1 MTTIIIPLCLAWP
14 LVLALAVLGWPNVG
28 VRALLPSA
36 PVPLMVAVL
45 LGVPQFDAAWLLPGA
60 RLGVDEIST
69 VLIPAMA
76 VLWLAAG
83 LAAQQYLPADRR
95 RDHFFVWFL
104 LAMTGNLVLLCALDA
119 VLFYLGFAM
128 MSFAS
133 YGLVVHSGSERA
145 RHAGR
150 YYIVLVILGEISILS
165 GLLMLGSRG
174 EIEFASMRAAM
185 LDGNQSGTR
194 LIMALLIIG
203 FGIKAG
209 LIGLHFWLPLAHP
222 VAPAP
227 ASAVLS
233 GAMIKAGVVAWMR
246 LFPLGE
252 SAMPDWGL
260 LLVVAGILT
269 AVYGVLVGLCQR
281 ESKTVLAYSS
291 VSQMGLISMAVGL
304 GLMFSQA
311 WPALL
316 AAILIY
322 IVHHG
327 LIKGSLFL
335 GAGLVSHALKP
346 VTAHLAAIVLAVGA
360 LAMAAGPL
368 TGGLVAKSALA
379 QAVGEGDAPW
389 QSWIPNLLLAS
400 SVLTALL
407 MLRFLY
413 IAWPKANADASRTPW
428 ALLIPWLILA
438 GLGLAWPWWLA
449 EPELRQYVLA
459 MGSQW
464 NALWPMLLAV
474 AIAAGARVLQKR
486 DMLPDMPGW
495 PAGDLGIALEKGVIR
510 LGGWINDFCRQT
522 LPHLRDGL
530 PSILLAMLAPTNPW
544 PDRLKM
550 IEAHL
555 QLWTVTATLLIFLG
569 VLVAWLLIGG

>member
-1 MTTIIIPLCLAWP
+1 MTSIIIPLCLAWP
-14 LVLALAVLGWPNVG
+14 LVLALAVLGWPNAV
-28 VRALLPSA
+28 VRALLPWA
-36 PVPLMVAVL
+36 PLPLMVAVL
-45 LGVPQFDAAWLLPGA
+45 FGVPGFNAAWLLPGA
-60 RLGVDEIST
+60 RLGVDEISA

-83 LAAQQYLPADRR
+83 LVAHHYLAPDRR

-104 LAMTGNLVLLCALDA
+104 LALTGNLVLLCALDA
-119 VLFYLGFAM
+119 VLFYLGFAV

-174 EIEFASMRAAM
+174 EIEFSAMQAA
-185 LDGNQSGTR
+185 LLNGDENGHS
-194 LIMALLIIG
+194 LIMALLIVG

-233 GAMIKAGVVAWMR
+233 GVMIKAGVLAWLR
-246 LFPLGE
+246 LFPMGE
-252 SAMPDWGL
+252 TALPDWGL
-260 LLVVAGILT
+260 LLVVAGLVT
-269 AVYGVLVGLCQR
+269 AAYGVLVGLCQR

-304 GLMFSQA
+304 GLMFPQA

-335 GAGLVSHALKP
+335 GAGLVAHALKP
-346 VTAHLAAIVLAVGA
+346 LTAALARIVLVAGA
-360 LAMAAGPL
+360 LALAAGPL

-389 QSWIPNLLLAS
+389 QTWVPNLLLAS

-407 MLRFLY
+407 MVRFLY
-413 IAWPKANADASRTPW
+413 IAWPRAKGDAEPTSVG
-428 ALLIPWLILA
+428 LLVPWLALA

-449 EPELRQYVLA
+449 EAELRQYVFA
-459 MGSQW
+459 MGTQW
-464 NALWPMLLAV
+464 NALWPILV
-474 AIAAGARVLQKR
+474 AAGIAAGAHALQKHTR
-486 DMLPDMPGW
+486 MPALPEW

-510 LGGWINDFCRQT
+510 MGGWINDFCRQT

-530 PSILLAMLAPTNPW
+530 PSVLLAMLSPTNPW
-544 PDRLKM
+544 PRRLKAA
-550 IEAHL
+550 ESYL
-555 QLWTVTATLLIFLG
+555 QLWTVTASLLIL
-569 VLVAWLLIGG
+569 LAIALAWLLVG